1 MSVRYALHNVYPQ
14 LCFFPFYGTMY
25 WTFVVGVVMLDLEA
39 YGLSNIF
46 HAIVEQL
53 VISDQIEQENQ
64 GNVLRVL
71 MLKHK

>member
-1 MSVRYALHNVYPQ
+1 
-14 LCFFPFYGTMY
+14 MY